1 MTLRIKEAELHTI
14 NIKLVDEVL
23 VAGPDEEFSAIE
35 VWKARRI
42 GEFYDANTPAK
53 ANEHRQVVV
62 VVDDPEDEKTQD
74 RIRSKCFELF
84 KSGTGHSGG

>member
-1 MTLRIKEAELHTI
+1 MTLRIKEADLDKI
-14 NIKLVDEVL
+14 SLKMVDEVL
-23 VAGPDEEFSAIE
+23 VAGSDEEFSGIE

-42 GEFYDANTPAK
+42 GELYDASTPAK
-53 ANEHRQVVV
+53 VNERRQVVV
-62 VVDDPEDEKTQD
+62 VVDDPEDEQTQD